1 MHKHILTALAC
12 TALWYNA
19 AAQKDS
25 INTIGLDEYI
35 FSSSKF
41 KENKK
46 NIAQQILTISSKE
59 MEWAM
64 PQTTATLLEQTGN
77 VFVQRS
83 QAGGGSAVLRGFE
96 ASRVLMVIDGVRMN
110 NAIYRSGHL
119 QNIITLDNNI
129 LERAEVMFGP
139 ASTLY
144 GSDALGGAMVFTT
157 KAPQL
162 SGSRHATFNAN
173 FMTRYS
179 SANNEGTGHLHFNI
193 GLRRLAFLTSVTY
206 SQFGDLRMGTDM
218 NPFYNGFGLRN
229 EYVARIN
236 DKDSIVKNTN
246 PFIQK
251 QSGYTQYDILQKIR
265 FQQNSKINH
274 TLNLQLSN
282 SSDIPRYDRLT
293 DIRNGKLR
301 FAEWY
306 YGPQRRS
313 MAAYQFEAKNLHG
326 FANEINAG
334 VNYQYIQESR
344 HQRTRG
350 SNALQQR
357 FEDVDVV
364 GYFIDIRKK
373 TGKHEI
379 TIGTDGQYNYVQS
392 KATSI
397 DIVTKES
404 KPLDTRYPN
413 GGSSMYYGA
422 VYAQHVFK
430 IVKDKLILNDG
441 IRLNYVSLNSRFNDT
456 TFFPFPFSTANQNNT
471 ALSGNLGLVYMPA
484 KRWRFAANG
493 STGFRSPNVDDM
505 AKVFESAAGTA
516 LFVPNPNLQPEYTY
530 NTDLSI
536 AYVANDRIKVEATGF
551 YTWFRN
557 AIIADKFTLN
567 GQDSVMYDGKLTA
580 VLANQNKAEAY
591 LYGFTASITAKLN
604 QYVSLYSSVSHTYGR
619 YINSAGITVPLDH
632 IPPTFGKTSIMYQ
645 QKRFNGEVFAL
656 YNAWKRLKDYS
667 PSGEDNLVYATPNG
681 MPAWYTLNVR
691 MGYNINPYMGI
702 QIALENIMDSHYRQF
717 ASGISAPGRNF
728 VVTLRGKL

>member
-1 MHKHILTALAC
+1 MLQKTLIALAC
-12 TALWYNA
+12 TFIWLQTNAQQDSLHAL
-19 AAQKDS
+19 
-25 INTIGLDEYI
+25 GLNEVI

-59 MEWAM
+59 IQWAM

-83 QAGGGSAVLRGFE
+83 QSGGGSPVLRGFE
-96 ASRVLMVIDGVRMN
+96 ANRVLMVVDGVRMN

-129 LERAEVMFGP
+129 LERAEVLFGP

-144 GSDALGGAMVFTT
+144 GSDALGGVMVFTT

-162 SGSRHATFNAN
+162 SGSRQAKFNAN

-179 SANNEGTGHLHFNI
+179 SANNEGTGHINFNI
-193 GLRRLAFLTSVTY
+193 GLRKLAFLTSVTY
-206 SQFGDLRMGTDM
+206 SQFGDLRMGTVN

-236 DKDSIVKNTN
+236 DKDSIVKNNN

-251 QSGYTQYDILQKIR
+251 ESGYTQYDILQKIR

-313 MAAYQFEAKNLHG
+313 MAAYQLDAKNLTG
-326 FANEINAG
+326 FADEIRAG
-334 VNYQYIQESR
+334 INYQYIQESR

-350 SNALQQR
+350 SNELQQR

-364 GYFIDIRKK
+364 GYFVDMRKK
-373 TGKHEI
+373 FGRHEI
-379 TIGTDGQYNYVQS
+379 TIGTDGQYNNVQS
-392 KATSI
+392 KATAI
-397 DIVTKES
+397 DIVTKQS
-404 KPLDTRYPN
+404 KAIDTRYPN
-413 GGSSMYYGA
+413 GGSNMYYGA
-422 VYAQHVFK
+422 LYAQHIYK
-430 IVKDKLILNDG
+430 IVTDKLILNDG

-456 TFFPFPFSTANQNNT
+456 TFYPFPFNTAQQNNT
-471 ALSGNLGLVYMPA
+471 ALSGNLGVVYMPA
-484 KRWRFAANG
+484 THWRFAING

-505 AKVFESAAGTA
+505 AKVFESAAGTV
-516 LFVPNPNLQPEYTY
+516 LFVPNPNLQPEHTY
-530 NTDLSI
+530 NTDLGI
-536 AYVANDRIKVEATGF
+536 TYANDKVKVEATGF

-567 GQDSVMYDGKLTA
+567 GQDSIVYDGKLTA
-580 VLANQNKAEAY
+580 VMANQNKAEAY
-591 LYGFTASITAKLN
+591 LYGFHAAITAKLN
-604 QYVSLYSSVSHTYGR
+604 RYVSLYSSVSHTYGR
-619 YINSAGITVPLDH
+619 YINSAGIEVPLDH
-632 IPPTFGKTSIMYQ
+632 IPPTFGKTSIMYR
-645 QKRFNGEVFAL
+645 QKRFSGEVFAL
-656 YNAWKRLKDYS
+656 YNAWKHLKDYS
-667 PSGEDNLVYATPNG
+667 LSGEDNLVYATPNG

-691 MGYNINPYMGI
+691 TGYQINEYMGI
-702 QIALENIMDSHYRQF
+702 QLALENIMDSHYRQF

-728 VVTLRGKL
+728 VITVRGNL

>member
-1 MHKHILTALAC
+1 MHKHIVIALAC
-12 TALWYNA
+12 VAIWHNA
-19 AAQKDS
+19 IAQQDS
-25 INTIGLDEYI
+25 IHSIGLNEVV

-83 QAGGGSAVLRGFE
+83 QSGGGSPVLRGFE
-96 ASRVLMVIDGVRMN
+96 ASRVLMVVDGVRLN

-119 QNIITLDNNI
+119 QNIITVDNNM
-129 LERAEVMFGP
+129 LERTEVMFGP

-144 GSDALGGAMVFTT
+144 GSDALGGVMLFTT
-157 KAPQL
+157 KQAQL
-162 SGSRHATFNAN
+162 SGSTQAKFNAN

-193 GLRRLAFLTSVTY
+193 GLRKWAFLTSVTY

-236 DKDSIVKNTN
+236 DKDSIVQNTN

-251 QSGYTQYDILQKIR
+251 ESGYTQYDVLQKIR
-265 FQQNSKINH
+265 FQQNSKVNH

-313 MAAYQFEAKNLHG
+313 MAAYQLDAKNLG
-326 FANEINAG
+326 FADEVRAG

-350 SNALQQR
+350 SNELQQR
-357 FEDVDVV
+357 FEDVNVI
-364 GYFIDIRKK
+364 GYFVDVRKK
-373 TGKHEI
+373 LGTHEL
-379 TIGTDGQYNYVQS
+379 TIGTDGQYNDVQS
-392 KATSI
+392 KATGI
-397 DIVTKES
+397 DIVTRQS
-404 KPLDTRYPN
+404 KPIDTRYPN
-413 GGSSMYYGA
+413 GGSNMYYGA
-422 VYAQHVFK
+422 VYAQHIYK
-430 IVKDKLILNDG
+430 IVQDKLILNDG
-441 IRLNYVSLNSRFNDT
+441 IRLNYVSLNSRFDDT
-456 TFFPFPFSTANQNNT
+456 TFYPFPFNTAKQNNT

-484 KRWRFAANG
+484 TYWRFAVNG

-530 NTDLSI
+530 NTDLGI
-536 AYVANDRIKVEATGF
+536 TYANDKVKVEATGF
-551 YTWFRN
+551 YTWFSN

-591 LYGFTASITAKLN
+591 LYGFHAAITAKLN
-604 QYVSLYSSVSHTYGR
+604 RCVSLYSSVSHTYGR
-619 YINSAGITVPLDH
+619 YINSAGIEVPLDH
-632 IPPTFGKTSIMYQ
+632 IPPTFGKTSIMYR
-645 QKRFNGEVFAL
+645 QKRFSGEVFAL

-691 MGYNINPYMGI
+691 TGYQINQYMGV
-702 QIALENIMDSHYRQF
+702 QVALENIMDSHYRQF

-728 VVTLRGKL
+728 VITIRGNL